1 MVLEMNTLAA
11 FDKSGKVV
19 KTWNYE
25 LVCSQERAFA
35 NVRSKCDEKGY
46 TLRVCF
52 NDDKEV
58 EAYSQL
64 QLQKQLKDFSE

>member
-1 MVLEMNTLAA
+1 MLLEMNTLAA
-11 FDKSGKVV
+11 FDKNGKVV

-25 LVCSQERAFA
+25 LVISQDRSFA
-35 NVRSKCDEKGY
+35 DIRSKCDENGY

-58 EAYSQL
+58 EAYSES